1 MPTAGVEF
9 NSAGYFRITDATKF
23 DEFSGIKVGCYV
35 QFSAAAT
42 DTLNATNKAKLLVTK
57 AETDNSTYFKIYTSS
72 PVFTQTY
79 TESNLTLKQYE
90 NYIDFIA
97 PDETSNLHNYVS
109 KIVTLTKQSSGFKL
123 LVDYNKPTGVEIDVY
138 YKIDLKSSYKNLAK
152 ENWIKVG
159 GLSFLSEANRD
170 KFTEKEIDLE
180 TEAYDQITIKIVGKS
195 SNTAKVPRFKN
206 MRLLALA

>member
-1 MPTAGVEF
+1 
-9 NSAGYFRITDATKF
+9 
-23 DEFSGIKVGCYV
+23 
-35 QFSAAAT
+35 
-42 DTLNATNKAKLLVTK
+42 
-57 AETDNSTYFKIYTSS
+57 
-72 PVFTQTY
+72 
-79 TESNLTLKQYE
+79 LTLKQYE